1 MQSILLLLGVVGSR
15 LLVLS
20 VNSVLLVNLLE
31 YKWEIESMAWVASR
45 LFLFPAVH

>member
-1 MQSILLLLGVVGSR
+1 MLLLPGVVGSR

-20 VNSVLLVNLLE
+20 VNGILLVDLLE
-31 YKWEIESMAWVASR
+31 YKWEIKLMAWVALG